1 MVSSN
6 TTKLGA
12 NDNED
17 GGYDMCHCVCCM
29 MCVGEI
35 WIGNID
41 DDEMMMM
48 VHVDK
53 DKNDGA
59 CG

>member
-1 MVSSN
+1 
-6 TTKLGA
+6 
-12 NDNED
+12 
-17 GGYDMCHCVCCM
+17 M

>member
-1 MVSSN
+1 
-6 TTKLGA
+6 
-12 NDNED
+12 
-17 GGYDMCHCVCCM
+17 M

-41 DDEMMMM
+41 DDDDDDDDDGACGWCMWM
-48 VHVDK
+48 VHVD
-53 DKNDGA
+53 GA

>member
-1 MVSSN
+1 M
-6 TTKLGA
+6 KLGA

-53 DKNDGA
+53 DKGA